1 MDVRV
6 IVDYDDYLGKLNSII
21 VDDMKMEDISSIQE
35 KQIEDWFY
43 PSNGRD
49 GWEGLIKEIQK
60 LAAIDEN
67 ANLKFEF
74 QGSKECRN
82 AFNSCLKKL
91 GYGTE
96 CMKDEDIAKSH
107 IEEAK
112 KDEHKGLYK
121 QAFNN
126 YYLGANFG
134 KSVEC
139 QYKVAEYYFKHYL
152 GEINI
157 GEVDKEKAIKKAI
170 DYYEKAANAG
180 NVEAQY
186 QLYKILISDEYKP
199 LKKDYDSALKWLNKT
214 AVAGNAEAQIQMG
227 DNLYK
232 VDGTENDKDC
242 KKAFEWYMKAAKK
255 NNDVA
260 YARIARAYKDGIG
273 VKEDLNKAYE
283 WYDKAANAG
292 NAEAQIEMGD
302 RLYKIDGSEDD
313 KECKKAFEWYMQAA
327 EQKNNIAYMRIA
339 RAYKAGSGVKEDLN
353 EAYEWYDKAAKDG
366 NIRGIFQLGECYYY
380 GRGVEKDEEKAVKLF
395 EQAAENDQ
403 LDACSRLGY
412 CYENGFGIDKDIDEA
427 ERWYKRATE
436 LDESGFGWTQNTLG
450 AFYESTKKDF
460 AGAFE
465 YYNKAAEM
473 GNSAGQ
479 CNYARCFD
487 WGNGTEKNYLE
498 AVKWYKCAIEN
509 GSVSAMFYLG
519 QCYEFG
525 TGVEKNNQIAFEWY
539 KKAADADEPI
549 ANACYKIAQEYYKN
563 IDTETKVLGR
573 TGALV
578 ALSVLVPVT
587 NFVTIPA
594 ALLGS
599 GMVGVS
605 KKKKFVQTEAGKEM
619 MKYYHRAADLG
630 HVEAKKKV
638 EELKEYEK

>member
-6 IVDYDDYLGKLNSII
+6 IVNYSDKLTSII
-21 VDDMKMEDISSIQE
+21 VDDMKMDDISVIQE
-35 KQIEDWFY
+35 KQIEDWFK
-43 PSNGRD
+43 PSYDRS

-60 LAAIDEN
+60 MIADEN
-67 ANLKFEF
+67 AKLQFEF
-74 QGSKECRN
+74 YGPKEYKDI
-82 AFNSCLKKL
+82 FNSCIEKL

-96 CMKDEDIAKSH
+96 SIKDEDIVNRH
-107 IEEAK
+107 IEAAK
-112 KDEHKGLYK
+112 KNEHRGLYK
-121 QAFNN
+121 EAFKEWCS
-126 YYLGANFG
+126 GAE
-134 KSVEC
+134 KSEEC

-170 DYYEKAANAG
+170 DYYERVADAG

-199 LKKDYDSALKWLNKT
+199 LKKDYDSALKWLNKV

-227 DNLYK
+227 DHLYK

-260 YARIARAYKDGIG
+260 YERIARAYKNGIG
-273 VKEDLNKAYE
+273 VKEDLDKAYE
-283 WYDKAANAG
+283 WYDKAANEG

-313 KECKKAFEWYMQAA
+313 EDCKKAFEWYMQAA

-339 RAYKAGSGVKEDLN
+339 RAYRAGTGVKEDLN

-366 NIRGIFQLGECYYY
+366 NIRGVFQVGECYYF
-380 GRGVEKDEEKAVKLF
+380 GRGVEEDDGMAVELF
-395 EQAAENDQ
+395 RQAAEKDQ
-403 LDACSRLGY
+403 PDACNRLGQ
-412 CYENGFGIDKDIDEA
+412 CYEYGYGIDKDIDEA
-427 ERWYKRATE
+427 ERWYKRTEE
-436 LDESGFGWTQNTLG
+436 LDELGSGWIQLKLG
-450 AFYESTKKDF
+450 TFYEYTKKDYES
-460 AGAFE
+460 A
-465 YYNKAAEM
+465 YQWYNKAAAM

-479 CNYARCFD
+479 CRFATCFQ
-487 WGNGTEKNYLE
+487 WGKGTEKNYVE
-498 AVKWYKCAIEN
+498 AVKWYECAIEN

-519 QCYEFG
+519 QCYELG
-525 TGVEKNNQIAFEWY
+525 IGVEKNNQIAFEWY
-539 KKAADADEPI
+539 KKAADADEPDED
-549 ANACYKIAQEYYKN
+549 ACYKIAQEYYKN
-563 IDTETKVLGR
+563 IDTGTKVLGR

-599 GMVGVS
+599 GMVGES

-630 HVEAKKKV
+630 HAEAKKKV
-638 EELKEYEK
+638 EELKDYEK